1 MFRRRKRLRLL
12 NEEERRPAEFR
23 VNGYNAGSRKHP
35 PSAAHVEFE
44 SHNAASAADSSPGQ
58 IAFVMFEIRDDLVL
72 PLQRHRN
79 IILTHISSDRKF
91 DACGHQSRCDKRN
104 TEESRLQ
111 HLQPKLNDGVHTT
124 SHLAAGDVHARH
136 SRLQVDDGRARTAM
150 ATISVSRKT
159 SSSTLSDSDI
169 GSIPA
174 GETRA
179 ESLRDVDWI
188 GGGFGDTSWVAAIL
202 ANTQVRR
209 RPTITSALDPLSR
222 TDAFAGCRVQLRRH
236 PPRGPRCQPRPQPP
250 AAATT
255 WLVSSAAFIMA
266 APLAGLAN
274 AFDAPSA
281 PTPTATMAAA
291 SIARIWLLLFLADT
305 LGRATD

>member
-1 MFRRRKRLRLL
+1 
-12 NEEERRPAEFR
+12 
-23 VNGYNAGSRKHP
+23 
-35 PSAAHVEFE
+35 
-44 SHNAASAADSSPGQ
+44 HNAASAADSSPGQ

-136 SRLQVDDGRARTAM
+136 SRLQADEGRARTA
-150 ATISVSRKT
+150 
-159 SSSTLSDSDI
+159 
-169 GSIPA
+169 
-174 GETRA
+174 
-179 ESLRDVDWI
+179 
-188 GGGFGDTSWVAAIL
+188 
-202 ANTQVRR
+202 
-209 RPTITSALDPLSR
+209 
-222 TDAFAGCRVQLRRH
+222 H
-236 PPRGPRCQPRPQPP
+236 PP